1 MPQSGD
7 LRLPLTP
14 AQSGIWFAQRIDSAN
29 TVYNIA
35 EYLDIQGPVDPDRF
49 ETALRR
55 VVDETDALRVRFVED
70 GEIPGQ
76 WIRPTVGF
84 PFPVL
89 DMSGETDP
97 VAGARAWMD
106 DDRARPVDL
115 FGDRL
120 FAFALFKVAADRW
133 LWYFRVHHIVLDG
146 AGVAM
151 FVPRVA
157 EVYSALT
164 ADEPVP
170 ASPFASL
177 RSLVDADRSYVD
189 SADHAEDRAF
199 WTEHLAGAQPPVSL
213 SGGSQHLPREVIRR
227 SEELGAD
234 GIEALHGLAREAGT
248 GWPTVV
254 VAALALYVGR
264 LTGSDEVVIGLP
276 VAARRGKGLR
286 NVPGSV
292 SNLVPLRLGVRPD
305 ARVSDLLA
313 AVSAEM
319 RGAVRHQRYRHEDI
333 RRDLRLGPD
342 QHLIG
347 PHVNLVLFDYELAF
361 AGHAA
366 TVRNLPGGP
375 ITDLAIV
382 VDTRST
388 DGGLRFDFDANSAL
402 YDEESLAA
410 HQRRFLGLLS
420 ALCAADPSTPVGRLD
435 TATADE
441 RARALVRPAPV
452 DVPAEAPVAATLP
465 ELFERVA
472 AEHPERTAVTANGTG
487 HSYRE
492 INARAN
498 QLARVL
504 IARGAGPERFVA
516 LALPRS
522 VETVVALLATL
533 KAGAAYLPLDPAYP
547 AERIAYMLA
556 DAAPDL
562 VLTDTAHARL
572 LPDTENVT
580 LLTLD
585 DTRTVAELAG
595 QPTDDIT
602 DAERAAPLGP
612 RHPAYMIYTSGSTG
626 RPKGVV
632 VPHRNVLRLFTATRQ
647 WFHFGPEDVWTLF
660 HSYAF
665 DFSVWEIWGP
675 LLHGGRLVVVPHEV
689 SRSPEEF
696 LRLLAEERVTVLN
709 QTPSAFYQLMQA
721 DEEHPGLGGGPAL
734 RCVVFGGEALD
745 LWRLERWYARHPED
759 APVLVNM
766 YGITETTVHVSHVA
780 LDRRTVGAS
789 RGSVI
794 GSPIPDLG
802 IRLLDGALR
811 PVPPG
816 VAGELY
822 VSGDG
827 LARGYHGRAELTSH
841 RFVADPFGPPGTRMY
856 RTGDIAR
863 WNTAG
868 ELEFVGRADQQVKIR
883 GFRIELGEV
892 EAAVESA
899 AEVARA
905 AVIVRED
912 QPGDMGVPPAGGWGR
927 LVAYVTP
934 AGDRGNLDLGALR
947 EAMHAAL
954 PEHMVPSAFVVLPR
968 LPITANGKL
977 DHKALPEPEFV
988 AGSAGRAPHTPAEE
1002 VLCGLFAEVLGVP
1015 GVTVDDNFFDVGGHS
1030 LLATRLVSRIRSV
1043 FGVELQIRT
1052 LFEAPTVA
1060 ALAERV
1066 TCGDNA
1072 RSGVSAGPRPAE
1084 IPLSYAQ
1091 NRLWFLDRLEG
1102 PHSAYNIPLV
1112 LRLSGPLDKD
1122 ALRAAFGDMLARHE
1136 SLRTVFP
1143 DVKGVPSQVVL
1154 DPEAAAIELP
1164 TSAISAEEL
1173 PSALAACAAGAFHLA
1188 AELPLHVDL
1197 FSLGEEEHVLSVVVH
1212 HIAADGWSLGV
1223 LVRDLCTA
1231 YAARL
1236 RGGRPDW
1243 RPLPVQYADYTL
1255 WQRDVLGD
1263 DRDPYSTMA
1272 RQLAFWRSELA
1283 DLPSEIALPADRPR
1297 PAEADYR
1304 SDVVELRLPA
1314 DLHRGLAD
1322 LARRT
1327 GTTLFMTLQAGLASL
1342 LSVLGA
1348 GSDVVLGSPIAGRTD
1363 DALDDLIGF
1372 FVNTL
1377 VLRTDLSG
1385 DPTFRELLGRVRESD
1400 LASYAHQDVPFER
1413 LVEVLNPE
1421 RSLSRHP
1428 LCQVLFSLQKKLD
1441 TTVDFPGLRAVAEP
1455 GARTRAK
1462 FDLSFEFS
1470 ECADDTGAPGGVDAV
1485 VEFRTD
1491 LFDRSGVEVLGDRLV
1506 RLLRAVVAEPDVPV
1520 RAVDVLS
1527 MPERRRL
1534 LHEWNDTG
1542 CEVPTGSTLVD
1553 LLERAAAEHPDAVA
1567 VCDGPRS
1574 LTYRALHESANRWA
1588 RELIARG
1595 AGPERVVALG
1605 MPRSAELIVALLAVL
1620 KSGAAY
1626 LPVDPGYPV
1635 ERVALLLSDADP
1647 ALLMSTAGVL
1657 AGWPQE
1663 VLGQV
1668 PTLALDDPATVESA
1682 AARSRTNPV
1691 DEDRPAPLRPENA
1704 AYVIYTSGS
1713 TGTPKGVVVEHR
1725 NAVNLAIWAAR
1736 EIGAKALSRT
1746 LASTSL
1752 NFDVSVFEIF
1762 GPLTVGGRIDVV
1774 RDLLALAEREDGWS
1788 GSMISAVPSAL
1799 AQLIGQDDVSASAG
1813 LVVLAGEA
1821 LTGRAM
1827 ADIRTAMPGARIAN
1841 IYGPTEATVYATA
1854 WYSDG
1859 GPAEP
1864 LIGRPV
1870 SNTQVY
1876 VLDSSLRPVPA
1887 GVAGELYL
1895 AGAGLAR
1902 GYLDRPA
1909 LTAQRFVASPFGA
1922 PGSRLYRTGDV
1933 VRWTADGQ
1941 LAYLGRSDEQ
1951 VKVRGFRIET
1961 GEIESVI
1968 AEDPAVA
1975 QVVVIAQEDQH
1986 HHKQLVAYVVPAAG
2000 READIPRL
2008 RELVADTLP
2017 GYMVPAA
2024 FVTLRRLPLN
2034 PNGKLNR
2041 GALPAPQFAGD
2052 REGRGP
2058 RTPQEQV
2065 LCGLFA
2071 EILELSSVGI
2081 DDSFFDL
2088 GGHSLIA
2095 NRLVIRIQAV
2105 LGVDLAVRDL
2115 FEAPTVARLAELVA
2129 RAGRARP
2136 RVAPMERPAELPV
2149 SFTQQRLWFLNRLE
2163 GPSPTYNLG
2172 VSLRFTGQ
2180 IDRDALQEALH
2191 DVLVRHESL
2200 RTVFQDHDGVPV
2212 QRIVAPD
2219 RARLHIPVTE
2229 LTEPELDATLTSA
2242 ARRGFDLE
2250 SELPVRAELFVLSP
2264 TEQVFLILV
2273 HHIVADGWSFA
2284 SLVSDFSRAY
2294 TARRSA
2300 HAPEWTPLP
2309 VQYADYA
2316 LWQREVLGDIEDP
2329 DSVLARQI
2337 DHLRSTLAGLPDQ
2350 LDLPSDRPRPAVPS
2364 HGGGFVPI
2372 TVPPEVHARLLEIAR
2387 ASGASLFMLMQA
2399 ALGAL
2404 LHRMGGGTDIPIGT
2418 SVAGRNDESLVD
2430 LIGFFVNTLV
2440 LRNDLSGDPTFRQ
2453 LLGRVREAD
2462 LPAYAHREVPFEL
2475 LVETLKPERSLSRHP
2490 LFQVLLN
2497 FENTPEME
2505 LGFSG
2510 VRTRLHPVNTEVAK
2524 FDLSFSLRDRY
2535 ADDGAPAGVTGLL
2548 NYSSDL
2554 YDRGTAED
2562 ISARLSRLLESVAAD
2577 PAQRI
2582 SELDLLGEA
2591 DRHRILALGV
2601 GEIREE
2607 VPPTFVERFQQQV
2620 AKTPDAVALLCRGE
2634 EVTYR
2639 ELDERANRLAH
2650 HLIARGVGAEDWVA
2664 VALPRTPQ
2672 LVVALVAVLKA
2683 GAAYLPLD
2691 PDYPPERIEYMI
2703 ENASAMLLLTDGTVG
2718 AAVPHFDD
2726 LPRLL
2731 LDDADT
2737 VEALAGRPVTAPTD
2751 AERRYPVHPH
2761 HSAYVIYT
2769 SGSTGRPKGVLTEQ
2783 HCLSDYLRWST
2794 SGYPSA
2800 SGAAVL
2806 HSPISFDLTVTALYT
2821 PLSVGGTVIL
2831 ATLDDGDPRTLA
2843 DLERTP
2849 CTFLK
2854 ATPSHLPLLEALPDA
2869 FSPGRELM
2877 LGGELLLGET
2887 LTEWRSRHPGAH
2899 LYNGYGP
2906 TETTVNCTQ
2915 HVIRA
2920 GEPVGSGPLPI
2931 GRPMPNTWLYVLD
2944 ESLRPV
2950 PMGVAGE
2957 LYVAG
2962 EGIARGYLHRPTLT
2976 AERFAPNPFGP
2987 PGSRMYRTGDIV
2999 KWRPDGE
3006 LYFLRRVDDQVKIRG
3021 FRVEIGEIENAL
3033 LRRTGVAQAAVV
3045 LREDV
3050 PGDQRLVAYLVPDGP
3065 LDRAEV
3071 AREVAGD
3078 LPDYMVP
3085 AAYVVL
3091 DELPLSPNGKVD
3103 RRALPAPDHSTVG
3116 TAAGRA
3122 PRTPQE
3128 ELLCGLFAQILGV
3141 PTVGVDD
3148 NFFDLGGH
3156 SLLATRLVSRVR
3168 SVLGTELPIRALFES
3183 PTVAALAG
3191 SLPGAPQGRKALT
3204 AAPRPALLPLSHG
3217 QRRLWF
3223 LNRLEGHS
3231 ATYNLPIALELD
3243 GPVDVS
3249 ALRSALGD
3257 VVARHESLRTIFP
3270 ERDGTPY
3277 QVVLDPSV
3285 AAPEFTVLDVPPHEL
3300 DGELRRIAGQ
3310 GFDLTVELPL
3320 RAALLR
3326 TGEGESAFVVVM
3338 HHIVVDGWSTGPFGR
3353 DLATAYGA
3361 RCAGTA
3367 PRWTPLPVQ
3376 YPDYMLWQRS
3386 VLGDED
3392 DPDSVAAQQTAYWR
3406 EALAGLPDELS
3417 LPVDRPRP
3425 ATPSYRGDWVTFR
3438 LEPRLHRDLAA
3449 LAHRC
3454 GVSMFM
3460 VLQAGL
3466 SVLLHRL
3473 GAGTDIPLGTP
3484 IAGRTDEALDD
3495 LVGFFVNTLVL
3506 RNDLSGDPGFTE
3518 LLDRVRE
3525 TDLAAY
3531 AHQDVPFER
3540 LVDVLNPERVMAR
3553 HPLFQVM
3560 VSLHNNPEADY
3571 DLPGV
3576 SARRRML
3583 DLNTAKFDLNINL
3596 RELFDEGRTP
3606 AGIEAVAEYSTDLFD
3621 HDTVVGLAERF
3632 THLLER
3638 LCAEPDRPV
3647 GDLDVLTP
3655 VERTRLLDDWNA
3667 TNADFGPHSLVEAI
3681 EAAAAR
3687 TPDRVAVVTAD
3698 GETGYG
3704 ELNARANRLA
3714 RYLAD
3719 RGAGPEVRVA
3729 VSLPRGTDL
3738 VTALLAVLKSGAAY
3752 IPLDPAYPAERVRHI
3767 LTDGSPALVLTT
3779 SGLARELPVPAGA
3792 ETVAVDDPALRAR
3805 IAALPGTD
3813 LPGTAR
3819 GDHPAYVIYTSGSTG
3834 HPKGVVVTRANIAN
3848 FVRDMGERLPV
3859 TDADVLVAVT
3869 TVAFDIAGLE
3879 LYVPL
3884 VAGARLV
3891 LAATEQVRDVDELAK
3906 LITGMGATLV
3916 QATPTLWQALVS
3928 SHPDALAGLRVLV
3941 GGEALPAGLA
3951 ARLRELSAGVR
3962 NLYGPTETTVWS
3974 TTAELDDRPGAPVI
3988 GRPIA
3993 NTRVYVLDARLA
4005 PVPAGVAG
4013 DLYLAGDGVARG
4025 YLDRPGLTGERFVA
4039 DPFGPVGT
4047 RMYRTGDIARWN
4059 TAGELEFVG
4068 RADDQ
4073 VKVRGFRI
4081 EPGEIEAVLA
4091 THPALAQVTV
4101 VAREDGE
4108 GNKRLV
4114 AYPVAAPGRE
4124 VPAAAELREHA
4135 ARVLPD
4141 HMVPAA
4147 FVALD
4152 ALPLTP
4158 NGKVDRKLL
4167 PAPDFAVLVGDE
4179 QPRTPREEVLCEVFA
4194 EVLSLPS
4201 VGVRDSFFDLG
4212 GDSIVSIRL
4221 VGRAR
4226 ARGLRIKPEDVFV
4239 HRTVEGLASVATDVP
4254 DLVVESPD
4262 AGVGGV
4268 PLPPAAHALRERGG
4282 RVGAYHQSLLLDAPA
4297 DLGVGRLRELVAV
4310 LTDRHDALRLLLD
4323 HQENGEDGARWSLQ
4337 VRPTGTV
4344 DTTGWVT
4351 RVEVAGPDAD
4361 DSAAVVSEHTGRA
4374 AEGLDPETG
4383 DIARFVW
4390 FDAGPGRQGRLLVVL
4405 HRLAVDGVSWRILR
4419 TELAAC
4425 WRVLTG
4431 EAEAA
4436 PRPAGTSC
4444 RRWAQQLVAAAQDP
4458 ERERE
4463 LDGWKAALTAA
4474 EPRLT
4479 ERPSRPGPDAPD
4491 VTGTLH
4497 RTLPAHR
4504 TGPLLD
4510 RVPAAFHCEVED
4522 VLLTALALAVPHWR
4536 RRQLRD
4542 HLGGTSVLVDLE
4554 HDGREAFAE
4563 GQDLSRTLGRFAS
4576 AHPVRLDAGAV
4587 DRSELTA
4594 GGTAVGNAVKAVKE
4608 QLRAVPDGGVGYGM
4622 LRYLNPR
4629 TAPVLA
4635 ELPPPDIGFTH
4646 LGRFDGAAPGEWP
4659 VSAGPT
4665 ERAPGAG
4672 HALELTTSVVD
4683 GPEGPCLTVAC
4694 AWPGELFGEA
4704 AVRELVD
4711 DWFRALDAITTRS
4724 RAADAGGHTP
4734 SDLSLTGLDQG
4745 DIDVLEADGRYFSS

>member
-1 MPQSGD
+1 MPQSGEI
-7 LRLPLTP
+7 RLPLTP
-14 AQSGIWFAQRIDSAN
+14 AQSGIWLAQRIDSGN

-35 EYLDIQGPVDPDRF
+35 EYLDIHGPVDPGCF

-55 VVDETDALRVRFVED
+55 VVGETDALRVRFAEHGD
-70 GEIPGQ
+70 IPEQ
-76 WIRPTVGF
+76 LILPAVDF

-89 DMSGETDP
+89 DLSAEADP
-97 VAGARAWMD
+97 EAAARTWMD
-106 DDRARPVDL
+106 EDRARPIDL
-115 FGDRL
+115 FGDSL
-120 FAFALFKVAADRW
+120 FTFALFRIAADRW
-133 LWYFRVHHIVLDG
+133 WWYHRVHHIVLDG

-151 FVPRVA
+151 FAPRVA
-157 EVYSALT
+157 EVYSALM
-164 ADEPVP
+164 AGAPVP
-170 ASPFASL
+170 ASPFPPL
-177 RSLVDADRSYVD
+177 RDLVDAALAYTD
-189 SADHAEDRAF
+189 SADHARDAAH
-199 WTEHLAGAQPPVSL
+199 WTGRLTGAQPPVSL
-213 SGGSQHLPREVIRR
+213 SGGRQHLPSGVIRR
-227 SEELGAD
+227 SETLGAART
-234 GIEALHGLAREAGT
+234 EAIRGLAREAGT

-254 VAALALYVGR
+254 VAALALYVQR
-264 LTGSDEVVIGLP
+264 LTGTDEVVVGLP
-276 VAARRGKGLR
+276 VAARQGPGLR
-286 NVPGSV
+286 GVPGSV
-292 SNLVPLRLGVRPD
+292 SNLVPLRLRAAPD
-305 ARVSDLLA
+305 TSVGDLLT

-319 RGAVRHQRYRHEDI
+319 RQAVRHQRYRHEDM
-333 RRDLRLGPD
+333 RRDLRLGPE

-347 PHVNLVLFDYELAF
+347 PHVNLVLFDYDLDF
-361 AGHAA
+361 AGHGAS
-366 TVRNLPGGP
+366 VHNLPGGP

-382 VDTRST
+382 LDTRST
-388 DGGLRFDFDANSAL
+388 DGALRFDFDANSAL

-410 HQRRFLGLLS
+410 HQRRFLDLLS
-420 ALCAADPSTPVGRLD
+420 RLCACDPETPVGRLD
-435 TATADE
+435 SATAEE
-441 RARALVRPAPV
+441 RARVLTRPAPV
-452 DVPAEAPVAATLP
+452 ASPAAATLP

-472 AEHPERTAVTANGTG
+472 AEHPERTAVVSDGVG

-498 QLARVL
+498 QLARTL
-504 IARGAGPERFVA
+504 IDRGAGPERFVA

-522 VETVVALLATL
+522 VEMVVALLAVL

-547 AERIAYMLA
+547 AERIAFMLA

-562 VLTDTAHARL
+562 VLTDSAHARR
-572 LPDTENVT
+572 LPDTEGVA

-585 DTRTVAELAG
+585 DARAGAEPAARAA
-595 QPTDDIT
+595 DDVT
-602 DAERAAPLGP
+602 DAERSAPLDP
-612 RHPAYMIYTSGSTG
+612 LHPAYMIYTSGSTG

-632 VPHRNVLRLFTATRQ
+632 VPHHNVLRLFTATEQ
-647 WFHFGPEDVWTLF
+647 WFGFGPEDAWTLF

-689 SRSPEEF
+689 SRSPVEF
-696 LRLLAEERVTVLN
+696 LRLLADERVTVLN

-721 DEEHPGLGGGPAL
+721 DQEDPGAGGGPAL
-734 RCVVFGGEALD
+734 RFVIFGGEALD
-745 LWRLERWYARHPED
+745 LRRLERWYARHPDD

-766 YGITETTVHVSHVA
+766 YGITETTVHVSHAA
-780 LDRRTVGAS
+780 LDRRTVGAR

-802 IRLLDGALR
+802 IHLLDDALR

-816 VAGELY
+816 VAAQMY

-827 LARGYHGRAELTSH
+827 LARGYHGRPGLTSH

-856 RTGDIAR
+856 RTGDVAR
-863 WNTAG
+863 WTADG

-883 GFRIELGEV
+883 GFRIEPGEI
-892 EAAVESA
+892 EAVVESA
-899 AEVARA
+899 AGVARA

-912 QPGDMGVPPAGGWGR
+912 QPGDRR

-934 AGDRGNLDLGALR
+934 AGERGGLDPGVLR
-947 EAMHAAL
+947 ETVVAAL
-954 PEHMVPSAFVVLPR
+954 PDHMVPSAFVVLPR

-977 DHKALPEPEFV
+977 DREALPEPESV
-988 AGSAGRAPHTPAEE
+988 AGSAGRAPRTPVEE

-1015 GVTVDDNFFDVGGHS
+1015 GVTIDDNFFDVGGHS

-1060 ALAERV
+1060 AVADRV
-1066 TCGDNA
+1066 TCADNA
-1072 RSGVSAGPRPAE
+1072 RSGISPMPRPAQ

-1091 NRLWFLDRLEG
+1091 NRLWFVDRLEG
-1102 PHSAYNIPLV
+1102 PNSAYNIPLV
-1112 LRLSGPLDKD
+1112 LRLSGPLERG
-1122 ALRAAFGDMLARHE
+1122 ALLAAFGDLLARHE

-1154 DPEAAAIELP
+1154 DPETAVIELP
-1164 TSAISAEEL
+1164 VSAISAEDL
-1173 PSALAACAAGAFHLA
+1173 PAALASCAAGAFDLA
-1188 AELPLHVDL
+1188 TELPLHVDL

-1223 LVRDLCTA
+1223 LARDLSTA

-1236 RGGRPDW
+1236 GGARPDW

-1255 WQRDVLGD
+1255 WQRDALGD

-1272 RQLAFWRSELA
+1272 RQIAFWRSELA
-1283 DLPSEIALPADRPR
+1283 GLPDEITLPADRLR

-1304 SDVVELRLPA
+1304 SDVVELCLPA
-1314 DLHRGLAD
+1314 ELHRGLAD
-1322 LARRT
+1322 LARQT
-1327 GTTLFMTLQAGLASL
+1327 GSTLFMTLQAGLASL

-1348 GSDVVLGSPIAGRTD
+1348 GPDVVLGSPVAGRTD
-1363 DALDDLIGF
+1363 DALDDLVGF

-1377 VLRTDLSG
+1377 VLRTDVSG

-1400 LASYAHQDVPFER
+1400 LAAYAHQDVPFER

-1428 LCQVLFSLQKKLD
+1428 LCQVLFSLQKKLG
-1441 TTVDFPGLRAVAEP
+1441 TALEFPGLTAVAEP
-1455 GARTRAK
+1455 GARTMAK
-1462 FDLSFEFS
+1462 FDLSFEFG
-1470 ECADDTGAPGGVDAV
+1470 ERLGETGTPDGIDGV

-1491 LFDRSGVEVLGDRLV
+1491 LFDRSSVEMLCDRLA
-1506 RLLRAVVAEPDVPV
+1506 RFLGALVAEPDAPV
-1520 RAVDVLS
+1520 RALDMLS
-1527 MPERRRL
+1527 LPERRRL
-1534 LHEWNDTG
+1534 LHEWNDTA
-1542 CEVPTGSTLVD
+1542 CDVPAGTLVD
-1553 LLERAAAEHPDAVA
+1553 LLERTAAEHPDALA
-1567 VCDGPRS
+1567 VCDGTRS
-1574 LTYRALHESANRWA
+1574 MTYRALHEAANRLA

-1605 MPRSAELIVALLAVL
+1605 LPRSAELIVALLAVL

-1626 LPVDPGYPV
+1626 LPVDPGHPV
-1635 ERVALLLSDADP
+1635 ERVALLLSDAAP
-1647 ALLMSTAGVL
+1647 ALLLTTEGVL
-1657 AGWPQE
+1657 AGWPQKALAE
-1663 VLGQV
+1663 V
-1668 PTLALDDPATVESA
+1668 PTLALDAPGTVEA
-1682 AARSRTNPV
+1682 VAARPGTNPV
-1691 DEDRPAPLRPENA
+1691 DEDRGAPLRADNA
-1704 AYVIYTSGS
+1704 AYVIHTSGS

-1725 NAVNLAIWAAR
+1725 NVVNLVAWAAR
-1736 EIGAKALSRT
+1736 EIGAAALSRP

-1752 NFDVSVFEIF
+1752 SFDVSVFEIF
-1762 GPLTVGGRIDVV
+1762 GPLTAGGRIDVV

-1799 AQLIGQDDVSASAG
+1799 AELIGQDNVSASAG

-1821 LTGRAM
+1821 LTGRAV
-1827 ADIRTAMPGARIAN
+1827 ADIRAVMPQARIAN

-1859 GPAEP
+1859 GPGEP

-1870 SNTQVY
+1870 ANTRVY
-1876 VLDSSLRPVPA
+1876 VLDPWLRPVPA

-1909 LTAQRFVASPFGA
+1909 LTAQRFVASPFGP
-1922 PGSRLYRTGDV
+1922 PGARLYRTGDV
-1933 VRWTADGQ
+1933 VRWTADGE

-1968 AEDPAVA
+1968 ASDPAVA
-1975 QVVVIAQEDQH
+1975 QVVVVAQEDQH
-1986 HHKQLVAYVVPAAG
+1986 RHKQLVAYVVPASG
-2000 READIPRL
+2000 SEADTARL
-2008 RELVADTLP
+2008 RELVGTTLP

-2034 PNGKLNR
+2034 ANGKLDR
-2041 GALPAPQFAGD
+2041 GALPAPRFAG
-2052 REGRGP
+2052 GRGGRQP
-2058 RTPQEQV
+2058 RTPREQV

-2071 EILELSSVGI
+2071 EILELSSVGV

-2095 NRLVIRIQAV
+2095 NRLIIRIQSV

-2115 FEAPTVARLAELVA
+2115 FEAPTVAQLAELVE
-2129 RAGRARP
+2129 RAGAARP
-2136 RVAPMERPAELPV
+2136 RAVPMPRPDRLPV

-2172 VSLRFTGQ
+2172 VSLRFTGR
-2180 IDRDALQEALH
+2180 IDRDALHEALH
-2191 DVLVRHESL
+2191 DVMVRHESL
-2200 RTVFQDHDGVPV
+2200 RTVFRDHDGVPV
-2212 QRIVAPD
+2212 QCVVPERE
-2219 RARLHIPVTE
+2219 ARLRIPVTE
-2229 LTEPELDATLTSA
+2229 LTEPELDAALTAA

-2250 SELPVRAELFVLSP
+2250 NELPVRAELFVLSP
-2264 TEQVFLILV
+2264 TEQVFLVLV

-2284 SLVSDFSRAY
+2284 SLVSDLSTAY
-2294 TARRSA
+2294 AERRSA
-2300 HAPEWTPLP
+2300 HAPQWAPLP
-2309 VQYADYA
+2309 VQYADYT
-2316 LWQREVLGDIEDP
+2316 LWQRDVLGDLADP
-2329 DSVLARQI
+2329 NSVLARQI
-2337 DHLRSTLAGLPDQ
+2337 GYWKDTLAGLPDQ
-2350 LDLPSDRPRPAVPS
+2350 LDLPADRPRPAVPS
-2364 HGGGFVPI
+2364 HDGGFVPI
-2372 TVPPEVHARLLEIAR
+2372 SVGPEVHARLLEIAR
-2387 ASGASLFMLMQA
+2387 GSGASLFMVMQA
-2399 ALGAL
+2399 ALAAL
-2404 LHRMGGGTDIPIGT
+2404 LNRLGGGVDIPIGT

-2440 LRNDLSGDPTFRQ
+2440 LRNDVSGDPTFRQ

-2462 LPAYAHREVPFEL
+2462 LSAYAHQEVPFEL

-2505 LGFSG
+2505 LGFPG

-2524 FDLSFSLRDRY
+2524 FDLSFSVRDRY
-2535 ADDGAPAGVTGLL
+2535 ADDGTPAGITGLL

-2577 PAQRI
+2577 PAHRV

-2607 VPPTFVERFQQQV
+2607 VPPTFVERFQRQV
-2620 AKTPDAVALLCRGE
+2620 AATPDAVALVCRDE
-2634 EVTYR
+2634 QVTYR
-2639 ELDERANRLAH
+2639 ELNERANRLAH

-2664 VALPRTPQ
+2664 VALPRAPQ

-2691 PDYPPERIEYMI
+2691 PDYPPERVEFMI
-2703 ENASAMLLLTDGTVG
+2703 EDASAMLLLTDGAIG
-2718 AAVPHFDD
+2718 AGLPHSDD

-2731 LDDADT
+2731 LDEPET
-2737 VEALAGRPVTAPTD
+2737 VEAVAGRPVTDPGD
-2751 AERRYPVHPH
+2751 ADRLYPVHPH

-2794 SGYPSA
+2794 SGYPSTT
-2800 SGAAVL
+2800 GAAVL

-2821 PLSVGGTVIL
+2821 TLSVGGTVLL
-2831 ATLDDGDPRTLA
+2831 ATLDDGEPWTLA
-2843 DLERTP
+2843 ALERTP

-2854 ATPSHLPLLEALPDA
+2854 ATPSHLPLLEALPEA
-2869 FSPGRELM
+2869 FSPSRELM

-2887 LTEWRSRHPGAH
+2887 LTEWRSRHPEAH
-2899 LYNGYGP
+2899 IYNGYGP

-2915 HVIRA
+2915 HVIKA

-2944 ESLRPV
+2944 ASLRPV

-2987 PGSRMYRTGDIV
+2987 PGSRMYRTGDVV
-2999 KWRPDGE
+2999 KWTPDGE

-3033 LRRTGVAQAAVV
+3033 LRRAGVAQAAVV
-3045 LREDV
+3045 LREDL

-3065 LDRAEV
+3065 LDQAEV
-3071 AREVAGD
+3071 AREVAAD

-3085 AAYVVL
+3085 AAFVVM

-3103 RRALPAPDHSTVG
+3103 RRALPAPDHSPA
-3116 TAAGRA
+3116 TATGRA

-3128 ELLCGLFAQILGV
+3128 ELLCVLFAQILNV
-3141 PTVGVDD
+3141 PAVGVDD

-3156 SLLATRLVSRVR
+3156 SLLATRLVSRIR
-3168 SVLGTELPIRALFES
+3168 SAFGTELPIRALFES

-3191 SLPGAPQGRKALT
+3191 SLRGAPQGRRALR
-3204 AAPRPALLPLSHG
+3204 AAPRPAHLPLSHG

-3231 ATYNLPIALELD
+3231 ATYNLPIALDLD

-3249 ALRSALGD
+3249 ALRSALTD
-3257 VVARHESLRTIFP
+3257 VIARHESLRTIFP
-3270 ERDGTPY
+3270 ERDGSPY

-3285 AAPEFTVLDVPPHEL
+3285 AAPEFTVLDVSAHEL

-3310 GFDLTVELPL
+3310 GFDLSVELPL

-3326 TGEGESAFVVVM
+3326 VGERESVFVVVM

-3361 RCAGTA
+3361 RCAGAA

-3376 YPDYMLWQRS
+3376 YPDYMLWQHS

-3392 DPDSVAAQQTAYWR
+3392 DPDSVAARQSAYWH
-3406 EALAGLPDELS
+3406 EALAGLPDELT

-3425 ATPSYRGDWVTFR
+3425 ATPSYRGGWVTFR

-3449 LAHRC
+3449 LARRR

-3460 VLQAGL
+3460 VVQAGL

-3506 RNDLSGDPGFTE
+3506 RTDLSGEPTFTE

-3583 DLNTAKFDLNINL
+3583 DLNTAKFDLNVNL
-3596 RELFDEGRTP
+3596 RELFDDGRTP

-3632 THLLER
+3632 THLMER

-3647 GDLDVLTP
+3647 GDVEVLTP
-3655 VERTRLLDDWNA
+3655 AERTRLLRDWNA
-3667 TNADFGPHSLVEAI
+3667 TSADSGPHSLVEAI

-3687 TPDRVAVVTAD
+3687 TPDRVAVVAAAD
-3698 GETGYG
+3698 GGSTCAEITYAG
-3704 ELNARANRLA
+3704 LNARANRLA
-3714 RYLAD
+3714 RFLAG

-3729 VSLPRGTDL
+3729 VSLPRGLDL
-3738 VTALLAVLKSGAAY
+3738 VVALLAVLKSGAAY

-3779 SGLARELPVPAGA
+3779 SELARELPVPAGA
-3792 ETVAVDDPALRAR
+3792 ETVAVDDPALGAR
-3805 IAALPGTD
+3805 IAVLPDTD
-3813 LPGTAR
+3813 LPGTAH

-3834 HPKGVVVTRANIAN
+3834 RPKGVVVTRANIAN
-3848 FVRDMGERLPV
+3848 FVRDMRERLPV
-3859 TDADVLVAVT
+3859 TEADVLVAVT

-3906 LITGMGATLV
+3906 LITGMGATVV

-3928 SHPDALAGLRVLV
+3928 GHPDALTGLRVLV
-3941 GGEALPAGLA
+3941 GGEALPTGLA

-3962 NLYGPTETTVWS
+3962 NMYGPTETTVWS
-3974 TTAELDDRPGAPVI
+3974 TTAALDDRPGAPVI

-4025 YLDRPGLTGERFVA
+4025 YLGRPGLTGERFVA
-4039 DPFGPVGT
+4039 DPFGPAGT

-4091 THPALAQVTV
+4091 AHPALAHATV

-4108 GNKRLV
+4108 GDKRLV
-4114 AYPVAAPGRE
+4114 AYLVAAAGRE
-4124 VPAAAELREHA
+4124 VPAAAELREQA

-4141 HMVPAA
+4141 HMIPAA

-4179 QPRTPREEVLCEVFA
+4179 QPRTPREEALCEVFA
-4194 EVLSLPS
+4194 EVLGLPS
-4201 VGVRDSFFDLG
+4201 VGIRDSFFDLG

-4239 HRTVEGLASVATDVP
+4239 HRTVEGLASVAADVP
-4254 DLVVESPD
+4254 DLVVESPG
-4262 AGVGGV
+4262 AGTGGV
-4268 PLPPAAHALRERGG
+4268 PLPPAVHALRERGG
-4282 RVGAYHQSLLLDAPA
+4282 PVQAYHQSLLLDAPA
-4297 DLGVGRLRELVAV
+4297 DLDFDQLRELVGM
-4310 LTDRHDALRLLLD
+4310 LTDRHDALRLLLGR
-4323 HQENGEDGARWSLQ
+4323 HEGGEDGARWSLQ
-4337 VRPTGTV
+4337 VRPPGTV
-4344 DTTGWVT
+4344 DAAGRVT
-4351 RVEVAGPDAD
+4351 RVAVAGLDAD
-4361 DSAAVVSEHTGRA
+4361 GLAAVVRDHTGPA
-4374 AEGLDPETG
+4374 AGRLDPETG
-4383 DIARFVW
+4383 DVARFVW

-4405 HRLAVDGVSWRILR
+4405 HRLVVDAVSWRVLR
-4419 TELAAC
+4419 TDLTAC
-4425 WRVLTG
+4425 RRVLTG
-4431 EAEAA
+4431 EGQDA
-4436 PRPAGTSC
+4436 PRPAGTSY
-4444 RRWAQQLVAAAQDP
+4444 RRWAQQLVATAQDP

-4463 LDGWKAALTAA
+4463 LDWWRTTLGTA

-4479 ERPSRPGPDAPD
+4479 DRPSAPGPDEPGA
-4491 VTGTLH
+4491 TGTLH
-4497 RTLPAHR
+4497 RTLPARR

-4510 RVPAAFHCEVED
+4510 RVPAAFHCDVDD
-4522 VLLTALALAVPHWR
+4522 VLLTALALTVPQWR
-4536 RRQLRD
+4536 RRHLRD

-4554 HDGREAFAE
+4554 RDGREPFAE
-4563 GQDLSRTLGRFAS
+4563 GQDLSRTLGRFTT

-4594 GGTAVGNAVKAVKE
+4594 GGAAVGNAVKAVKE

-4629 TAPVLA
+4629 TAPVLTG
-4635 ELPPPDIGFTH
+4635 LPRPGIRFTH
-4646 LGRFDGAAPGEWP
+4646 LGRLDDGAPSEWP

-4665 ERAPGAG
+4665 EQPPTPEAG
-4672 HALELTTSVVD
+4672 HALELTTSVLD
-4683 GPEGPCLTVAC
+4683 GPEGPCLTVTC
-4694 AWPGELFGEA
+4694 SWPGELFGEA

-4711 DWFRALDAITTRS
+4711 DWFRALEAIATRS
-4724 RAADAGGHTP
+4724 EASGAGGHTP

>member
-1 MPQSGD
+1 MPQSGEI
-7 LRLPLTP
+7 RLPLTP
-14 AQSGIWFAQRIDSAN
+14 AQSGIWFAQRIDSGN

-35 EYLDIQGPVDPDRF
+35 EYLDIHGPVDPDRF
-49 ETALRR
+49 ESALRR
-55 VVDETDALRVRFVED
+55 VVGETDALRVRFAEN
-70 GEIPGQ
+70 GEVPEQRILPA
-76 WIRPTVGF
+76 VDF
-84 PFPVL
+84 PFHVL
-89 DMSGETDP
+89 DLSGESDP
-97 VAGARAWMD
+97 EAGAHTWMD
-106 DDRARPVDL
+106 EDRTRPIDL
-115 FGDRL
+115 FGDSL
-120 FAFALFKVAADRW
+120 FTFALFKLAEDRW
-133 LWYFRVHHIVLDG
+133 WWYLRVHHIVLDG
-146 AGVAM
+146 AGVAL
-151 FVPRVA
+151 FAPRVA

-164 ADEPVP
+164 AHTAVP
-170 ASPFASL
+170 ANPFPPL
-177 RSLVDADRSYVD
+177 RGLVDAARAYAD
-189 SADHAEDRAF
+189 SPDHADDAAF
-199 WTEHLAGAQPPVSL
+199 WTERLAGAQPPVSL
-213 SGGSQHLPREVIRR
+213 SGGQQHLPSRVIRR
-227 SEELGAD
+227 SETLGAAQT
-234 GIEALHGLAREAGT
+234 EAIRGLAREAGIA
-248 GWPTVV
+248 WPAVV
-254 VAALALYVGR
+254 VAALALYVRR
-264 LTGSDEVVIGLP
+264 LTGTDEVVVGLP
-276 VAARRGKGLR
+276 VAARQGRGLR
-286 NVPGSV
+286 GVPGSV
-292 SNLVPLRLGVRPD
+292 SNLVPLRLGAAPD
-305 ARVSDLLA
+305 TSVGELLTA
-313 AVSAEM
+313 ASAEM
-319 RGAVRHQRYRHEDI
+319 RQAVRHQRYRHEDI
-333 RRDLRLGPD
+333 RRDLGLGPE

-347 PHVNLVLFDYELAF
+347 PHVNLVLFDYAPDF
-361 AGHAA
+361 AGHGA
-366 TVRNLPGGP
+366 TVHNLPGGP

-382 VDTRST
+382 LDTRST
-388 DGGLRFDFDANSAL
+388 DGALRFDFDANSAL
-402 YDEESLAA
+402 YDQESLAT
-410 HQRRFLGLLS
+410 HQSRFLDLLS
-420 ALCAADPSTPVGRLD
+420 RLCACDPATPVGRLD
-435 TATADE
+435 TATDEE
-441 RARALVRPAPV
+441 RARVLTPPVPVKAP
-452 DVPAEAPVAATLP
+452 AATVP

-472 AEHPERTAVTANGTG
+472 AEHPGRTAVVSDGVG

-498 QLARVL
+498 QLARTL
-504 IARGAGPERFVA
+504 IERGAGPERFVA

-522 VETVVALLATL
+522 AEMVVALLAVL

-547 AERIAYMLA
+547 AERIAFMLA

-562 VLTDTAHARL
+562 VLTDSAHAGG
-572 LPDTENVT
+572 LPDTEGVT
-580 LLTLD
+580 RLVLD
-585 DTRTVAELAG
+585 DTHVAAESAARATG
-595 QPTDDIT
+595 DVT
-602 DAERAAPLGP
+602 DAERAAPLDP

-626 RPKGVV
+626 RPKGVL
-632 VPHRNVLRLFTATRQ
+632 VPHHNVLRLFTATEQ
-647 WFHFGPEDVWTLF
+647 WFAFGPDDVWTLF

-689 SRSPEEF
+689 SRSPKEF
-696 LRLLAEERVTVLN
+696 LRLLADERVTVLN

-721 DEEHPGLGGGPAL
+721 DQEDPEAGGGPAL

-745 LWRLERWYARHPED
+745 LRRLQRWYDRHPDD
-759 APVLVNM
+759 APALVNM
-766 YGITETTVHVSHVA
+766 YGITETTVHVTHRA
-780 LDRRTVGAS
+780 LDRGTVAGR

-794 GSPIPDLG
+794 GSPIPDLA
-802 IRLLDGALR
+802 IRLLDDALR

-816 VAGELY
+816 VAAEMY
-822 VSGDG
+822 VCGDG
-827 LARGYHGRAELTSH
+827 LARGYHGRPDLTSH
-841 RFVADPFGPPGTRMY
+841 RFVADPFGLPGTRMY
-856 RTGDIAR
+856 RTGDVAR
-863 WNTAG
+863 WTADG

-883 GFRIELGEV
+883 GFRIEPGEIEAV
-892 EAAVESA
+892 LENAAQVAHAAV
-899 AEVARA
+899 V
-905 AVIVRED
+905 VRED
-912 QPGDMGVPPAGGWGR
+912 QPGDRR

-934 AGDRGNLDLGALR
+934 AGERGALDPGVLR
-947 EAMHAAL
+947 ETVAAAL
-954 PEHMVPSAFVVLPR
+954 PDHMVPSAFVVLPR

-977 DHKALPEPEFV
+977 DRAALPEPESV
-988 AGSAGRAPHTPAEE
+988 AGSAGRAPRTPVEE

-1043 FGVELQIRT
+1043 FGVEVQIRT

-1060 ALAERV
+1060 AVADRV
-1066 TCGDNA
+1066 TCADNA
-1072 RSGVSAGPRPAE
+1072 RSGISPLPRPAGV
-1084 IPLSYAQ
+1084 PLSYAQ
-1091 NRLWFLDRLEG
+1091 NRLWFVDRLEG
-1102 PHSAYNIPLV
+1102 PNSAYNIPLV
-1112 LRLSGPLDKD
+1112 LRLSGPLDRG
-1122 ALRAAFGDMLARHE
+1122 ALLGAFGDLLARHE

-1154 DPEAAAIELP
+1154 DPGTAVIELP
-1164 TSAISAEEL
+1164 VSAISAEEL
-1173 PSALAACAAGAFHLA
+1173 PVALASCAAGAFDLA
-1188 AELPLHVDL
+1188 TELPLHVDL
-1197 FSLGEEEHVLSVVVH
+1197 FSLGEQEHVLSVVVH

-1223 LVRDLCTA
+1223 LARDLSTA
-1231 YAARL
+1231 YAARM
-1236 RGGRPDW
+1236 RGARPAW

-1263 DRDPYSTMA
+1263 DRDPYSAMA
-1272 RQLAFWRSELA
+1272 RQIAFWRSELA
-1283 DLPSEIALPADRPR
+1283 GLPDEITLPADRPR

-1314 DLHRGLAD
+1314 ELHRALAD
-1322 LARRT
+1322 LARQT

-1348 GSDVVLGSPIAGRTD
+1348 GPDVVLGSPVAGRTD
-1363 DALDDLIGF
+1363 DALDDLVGF

-1377 VLRTDLSG
+1377 VLRTDVSG

-1400 LASYAHQDVPFER
+1400 LAAYAHQDVPFER

-1428 LCQVLFSLQKKLD
+1428 LCQVLFSLQRKLD
-1441 TTVDFPGLRAVAEP
+1441 TTVEFPGLTAVAEP
-1455 GARTRAK
+1455 GVRTMAK
-1462 FDLSFEFS
+1462 FDLSFEFG
-1470 ECADDTGAPGGVDAV
+1470 ERVDGTGTPGGIDAV

-1491 LFDRSGVEVLGDRLV
+1491 LFDRSTVEMLGDRLV
-1506 RLLRAVVAEPDVPV
+1506 RFLQALVAEPDSPV
-1520 RAVDVLS
+1520 RAFDMLS
-1527 MPERRRL
+1527 LPERRRL
-1534 LHEWNDTG
+1534 LHEWNDTE
-1542 CEVPTGSTLVD
+1542 CDVPAGTLVD
-1553 LLERAAAEHPDAVA
+1553 LLERTAAEHPDAVA
-1567 VCDGPRS
+1567 VCDGARS
-1574 LTYRALHESANRWA
+1574 MTYRALHEAANRLA
-1588 RELIARG
+1588 RELIAGG

-1605 MPRSAELIVALLAVL
+1605 MPRSAELVVALLAVL

-1626 LPVDPGYPV
+1626 LPVDPGHPV
-1635 ERVALLLSDADP
+1635 ERVALLLSDAAP
-1647 ALLMSTAGVL
+1647 ALLLSTEGVL
-1657 AGWPQE
+1657 SGWPREAFAE
-1663 VLGQV
+1663 V
-1668 PTLALDDPATVESA
+1668 PALALDAPGTMEAV
-1682 AARSRTNPV
+1682 AARPGTNPV
-1691 DEDRPAPLRPENA
+1691 DEDRGAPLRADNA
-1704 AYVIYTSGS
+1704 AYVIHTSGS

-1725 NAVNLAIWAAR
+1725 NVVNLVTWAAR
-1736 EIGAKALSRT
+1736 EIGAAALSRP

-1752 NFDVSVFEIF
+1752 SFDVSVFEIF
-1762 GPLTVGGRIDVV
+1762 APLTAGGRIDVV
-1774 RDLLALAEREDGWS
+1774 RDLLALAERADGWS

-1799 AQLIGQDDVSASAG
+1799 AELIGQDNVSASAD

-1821 LTGRAM
+1821 LSERAV
-1827 ADIRTAMPGARIAN
+1827 ADIRAVMPTARIAN

-1854 WYSDG
+1854 WHSDG
-1859 GPAEP
+1859 TPAQP

-1870 SNTQVY
+1870 ANTRVY
-1876 VLDSSLRPVPA
+1876 VLDPWLRPVPA

-1909 LTAQRFVASPFGA
+1909 LTAQRFVASPFGP
-1922 PGSRLYRTGDV
+1922 PGERLYRTGDV
-1933 VRWTADGQ
+1933 VRWTADGE

-1968 AEDPAVA
+1968 ASDPAVA
-1975 QVVVIAQEDQH
+1975 QVVVVAQEDQH
-1986 HHKQLVAYVVPAAG
+1986 RHKQLVAYVVPASGA
-2000 READIPRL
+2000 EADVAAL
-2008 RELVADTLP
+2008 RELVAATLP

-2034 PNGKLNR
+2034 ANGKLDR
-2041 GALPAPQFAGD
+2041 GALPAPRFAG
-2052 REGRGP
+2052 GRGGRQP

-2071 EILELSSVGI
+2071 EILELSSVGV

-2095 NRLVIRIQAV
+2095 NRLIIRIQSV

-2115 FEAPTVARLAELVA
+2115 FEAPTVAQLAELVE
-2129 RAGRARP
+2129 RAGTARP
-2136 RVAPMERPAELPV
+2136 RAVPMPRPERLPV

-2172 VSLRFTGQ
+2172 VSLRFTGR
-2180 IDRDALQEALH
+2180 IDRDALHEALH
-2191 DVLVRHESL
+2191 DVMARHESL
-2200 RTVFQDHDGVPV
+2200 RTVFRDHDGVPV
-2212 QRIVAPD
+2212 QCVVPERE
-2219 RARLHIPVTE
+2219 ARLRIPVTE
-2229 LTEPELDATLTSA
+2229 LSEPELDAKLSAA

-2250 SELPVRAELFVLSP
+2250 NELPVRAELFVLSP
-2264 TEQVFLILV
+2264 TEQVFLVLV

-2284 SLVSDFSRAY
+2284 SLVGDLSAAY
-2294 TARRSA
+2294 AERRSA
-2300 HAPEWTPLP
+2300 HAPQWAPLP
-2309 VQYADYA
+2309 VQYADYT
-2316 LWQREVLGDIEDP
+2316 LWQRDVLGDLADP

-2337 DHLRSTLAGLPDQ
+2337 GYWKDTLAGLPDQ
-2350 LDLPSDRPRPAVPS
+2350 LDLPADRPRPAVPS
-2364 HGGGFVPI
+2364 HNGGFVPI
-2372 TVPPEVHARLLEIAR
+2372 NVGPEVHARLLEIAR
-2387 ASGASLFMLMQA
+2387 GSGASLFMVMQA
-2399 ALGAL
+2399 ALAAL
-2404 LHRMGGGTDIPIGT
+2404 LNRLGGGTDIPVGT

-2462 LPAYAHREVPFEL
+2462 LSAYAHQEVPFEL
-2475 LVETLKPERSLSRHP
+2475 LVETLRPERSLSRHP

-2505 LGFSG
+2505 LGFPG

-2524 FDLSFSLRDRY
+2524 FDLSFSVGERY
-2535 ADDGAPAGVTGLL
+2535 TGDGSPAGITGLL

-2577 PAQRI
+2577 PAQRV

-2607 VPPTFVERFQQQV
+2607 VAPTFVERFQRQV
-2620 AKTPDAVALLCRGE
+2620 ATAPDAVALVCRDE
-2634 EVTYR
+2634 QVTYR

-2664 VALPRTPQ
+2664 VALPRTPH

-2703 ENASAMLLLTDGTVG
+2703 ENASAMLLLTDTTIG
-2718 AAVPHFDD
+2718 AGIPHAEN

-2731 LDDADT
+2731 LDEPDT
-2737 VEALAGRPVTAPTD
+2737 VEAVAGRPVTAPTD
-2751 AERRYPVHPH
+2751 ADRLHPVHPH

-2794 SGYPSA
+2794 SGYPSTT
-2800 SGAAVL
+2800 GAAVL

-2831 ATLDDGDPRTLA
+2831 DTLDDGDPRTLA
-2843 DLERTP
+2843 ALDRTP

-2869 FSPGRELM
+2869 FSPSRELM

-2887 LTEWRSRHPGAH
+2887 LTEWRTRHPEAH
-2899 LYNGYGP
+2899 IYNGYGP

-2920 GEPVGSGPLPI
+2920 GEPVDSGPLPI

-3045 LREDV
+3045 LREDL
-3050 PGDQRLVAYLVPDGP
+3050 PGDQRLIAYLVPDGP

-3085 AAYVVL
+3085 AAFVVL

-3103 RRALPAPDHSTVG
+3103 RRALPAPDHSATG
-3116 TAAGRA
+3116 TAVGRA

-3128 ELLCGLFAQILGV
+3128 ELLCALFAQILNV
-3141 PTVGVDD
+3141 PAVGVDD

-3156 SLLATRLVSRVR
+3156 SLLATRLVSRIR
-3168 SVLGTELPIRALFES
+3168 SVFGTELPIRALFES

-3191 SLPGAPQGRKALT
+3191 SLRGAPQGRQALC
-3204 AAPRPALLPLSHG
+3204 AAQRPAHLPLSHG

-3231 ATYNLPIALELD
+3231 ATYNLPIALDLD

-3270 ERDGTPY
+3270 ERDGSPY

-3285 AAPEFTVLDVPPHEL
+3285 AAPEFTVLDVAAHEL
-3300 DGELRRIAGQ
+3300 DRELRRIAGQ

-3326 TGEGESAFVVVM
+3326 VGERESVFVVVM

-3367 PRWTPLPVQ
+3367 PTWTPLPVQ
-3376 YPDYMLWQRS
+3376 YPDYMLWQHA

-3392 DPDSVAAQQTAYWR
+3392 DPDSVAARQSAYWR

-3425 ATPSYRGDWVTFR
+3425 ATPTYRGGWVTFR
-3438 LEPRLHRDLAA
+3438 LEPRLHRDLSA
-3449 LAHRC
+3449 LARRR

-3484 IAGRTDEALDD
+3484 VAGRTDEALDD

-3506 RNDLSGDPGFTE
+3506 RTDLSGAPTFTE

-3583 DLNTAKFDLNINL
+3583 DLNTAKFDLNVNL
-3596 RELFDEGRTP
+3596 RELFDDTQEP
-3606 AGIEAVAEYSTDLFD
+3606 AGIDAVAEYSTDLFD
-3621 HDTVVGLAERF
+3621 HDTVVGLAGRF
-3632 THLLER
+3632 THLMEQ

-3655 VERTRLLDDWNA
+3655 AERALLLHDWNA
-3667 TNADFGPHSLVEAI
+3667 TSADFGPRSLTEAI

-3687 TPDRVAVVTAD
+3687 TPDRVAVVAAD
-3698 GETGYG
+3698 GGTTRAETTYAD
-3704 ELNARANRLA
+3704 LNARANRLA
-3714 RYLAD
+3714 RHLAG

-3729 VSLPRGTDL
+3729 VSLPRGADL
-3738 VTALLAVLKSGAAY
+3738 LVALLAVLKSGAAY

-3779 SGLARELPVPAGA
+3779 SELARELPVPATA
-3792 ETVAVDDPALRAR
+3792 ETIAVDDPALRAR
-3805 IAALPGTD
+3805 IAALPDTD
-3813 LPGTAR
+3813 LPDTAH

-3834 HPKGVVVTRANIAN
+3834 RPKGVVVTRANIAN
-3848 FVRDMGERLPV
+3848 FVRDMRERLPV
-3859 TDADVLVAVT
+3859 GEADVLVAVT

-3891 LAATEQVRDVDELAK
+3891 LATTEQVRDVDALAE
-3906 LITGMGATLV
+3906 LITGTGATVV

-3928 SHPDALAGLRVLV
+3928 AHPDALAGLRVLV

-3974 TTAELDDRPGAPVI
+3974 TTAALDDRPGAPVI

-3993 NTRVYVLDARLA
+3993 NTRVYVLDDRLA

-4013 DLYLAGDGVARG
+4013 DLYLAGDGVVRG
-4025 YLDRPGLTGERFVA
+4025 YLGRPGLTGERFVA
-4039 DPFGPVGT
+4039 DPFGPAGT

-4081 EPGEIEAVLA
+4081 EPGEIETVLA
-4091 THPALAQVTV
+4091 GHPELAQATV
-4101 VAREDGE
+4101 VAREDGD

-4114 AYPVAAPGRE
+4114 AYLVAAPGRE
-4124 VPAAAELREHA
+4124 VPAATGMREHA

-4141 HMVPAA
+4141 YMVPAA

-4179 QPRTPREEVLCEVFA
+4179 QPRTPREEALCEVFA
-4194 EVLSLPS
+4194 EVLGLPS
-4201 VGVRDSFFDLG
+4201 VGIRDSFFDLG

-4226 ARGLRIKPEDVFV
+4226 ARGLRITPEDVFV

-4262 AGVGGV
+4262 AGVGGL
-4268 PLPPAAHALRERGG
+4268 PLPPSAHALRERGG
-4282 RVGAYHQSLLLDAPA
+4282 PVRAYHQSLLLDAPA
-4297 DLGVGRLRELVAV
+4297 DLGLDRLRELVAV
-4310 LTDRHDALRLLLD
+4310 LTDRHDALRLLLGRHD
-4323 HQENGEDGARWSLQ
+4323 GTEDGVRWSLQ
-4337 VRPTGTV
+4337 VRPPGTV
-4344 DTTGWVT
+4344 DAAGRVAHVT
-4351 RVEVAGPDAD
+4351 VAGLDTDA
-4361 DSAAVVSEHTGRA
+4361 SAAAVREHTGRA
-4374 AEGLDPETG
+4374 ADRLDPETG
-4383 DIARFVW
+4383 DVARFVW
-4390 FDAGPGRQGRLLVVL
+4390 FDAGPGRRGRLLVVL
-4405 HRLAVDGVSWRILR
+4405 HRLAVDTVSWRVLR

-4431 EAEAA
+4431 ESRDA
-4436 PRPAGTSC
+4436 PRPAGTSY
-4444 RRWAQQLVAAAQDP
+4444 RRWAQHLVAAAQDP

-4463 LDGWKAALTAA
+4463 LDWWRTTLTTA

-4479 ERPSRPGPDAPD
+4479 DRPSAPGPDIPGAP
-4491 VTGTLH
+4491 GLLR
-4497 RTLPAHR
+4497 RTLPATR
-4504 TGPLLD
+4504 TGPLLA
-4510 RVPAAFHCEVED
+4510 RVPAAFHCAVED
-4522 VLLTALALAVPHWR
+4522 VLLTALALAVPQWR
-4536 RRQLRD
+4536 RRHLRD
-4542 HLGGTSVLVDLE
+4542 HLGGSGVLVDLE
-4554 HDGREAFAE
+4554 RDGREPFAE
-4563 GQDLSRTLGRFAS
+4563 GQDLSRTLGRFTT

-4587 DRSELTA
+4587 ERSELTA
-4594 GGTAVGNAVKAVKE
+4594 RGAAVSNAVKAVKE
-4608 QLRAVPDGGVGYGM
+4608 QVRAVPDGGVGYGM

-4635 ELPPPDIGFTH
+4635 ELPSPDIGFTH
-4646 LGRFDGAAPGEWP
+4646 LGGLDDAAPGEWP

-4665 ERAPGAG
+4665 EQAPAGG
-4672 HALELTTSVVD
+4672 HALELTTSVVQ
-4683 GPEGPCLTVAC
+4683 GPEGPCLTLTC
-4694 AWPGELFGEA
+4694 AWPSELFGEA
-4704 AVRELVD
+4704 DVRELVD
-4711 DWFRALDAITTRS
+4711 DWFRALEAIITRS
-4724 RAADAGGHTP
+4724 EAADAGGHTP

>member
-1 MPQSGD
+1 MPQSGEV
-7 LRLPLTP
+7 RLPLTP
-14 AQSGIWFAQRIDSAN
+14 AQSGIWFAQRIDSGN

-35 EYLDIQGPVDPDRF
+35 EYLDIHGPVDPVRF

-55 VVDETDALRVRFVED
+55 VVGETDALRVRFAEH
-70 GEIPGQ
+70 GEIPEQ
-76 WIRPTVGF
+76 RILPAVDF
-84 PFPVL
+84 PLHVVDL
-89 DMSGETDP
+89 SGEADP
-97 VAGARAWMD
+97 EAGARKWMD
-106 DDRARPVDL
+106 EDRTRPIDL
-115 FGDRL
+115 FGDSL
-120 FAFALFKVAADRW
+120 FAFALIRIAEDRW
-133 LWYFRVHHIVLDG
+133 WWYHRVHHIVLDG

-151 FVPRVA
+151 FAPRVA
-157 EVYSALT
+157 EVYSALMT
-164 ADEPVP
+164 DTPVP
-170 ASPFASL
+170 ASPFPPL
-177 RSLVDADRSYVD
+177 QGLVDAARAYAD
-189 SADHAEDRAF
+189 SPDHADDAAF
-199 WTEHLAGAQPPVSL
+199 WTERLTGAQPPVSL
-213 SGGSQHLPREVIRR
+213 SGGLQHLPSRVIRR
-227 SEELGAD
+227 SVTLGAA
-234 GIEALHGLAREAGT
+234 GTEAIRGLAREAGT

-254 VAALALYVGR
+254 VAALALYVQR
-264 LTGSDEVVIGLP
+264 LTGTDEVVVGLP
-276 VAARRGKGLR
+276 VAARQGKGLR
-286 NVPGSV
+286 SVPGSV
-292 SNLVPLRLGVRPD
+292 SNLVPLRLGAAPD
-305 ARVSDLLA
+305 TPVGDLLT

-319 RGAVRHQRYRHEDI
+319 RQAVRHQRYRHEDM
-333 RRDLRLGPD
+333 RRDLRLGPE

-347 PHVNLVLFDYELAF
+347 PHVNLVLFDYDLDF
-361 AGHAA
+361 AGHRA

-382 VDTRST
+382 LDTRSA
-388 DGGLRFDFDANSAL
+388 DGALRFDFDANAAL

-410 HQRRFLGLLS
+410 HQQRFLDLLS
-420 ALCAADPSTPVGRLD
+420 RLCACDPATPVGRLD
-435 TATADE
+435 TATDEE
-441 RARALVRPAPV
+441 RARVLTPPV
-452 DVPAEAPVAATLP
+452 PVETPAATLP

-472 AEHPERTAVTANGTG
+472 AEHPERTAVVSDGLG

-498 QLARVL
+498 RLARTL
-504 IARGAGPERFVA
+504 IERGAGPERFVA

-522 VETVVALLATL
+522 AEMVVALLAVL

-547 AERIAYMLA
+547 AERIAFMLA

-562 VLTDTAHARL
+562 VLTDTAHAPR
-572 LPDTENVT
+572 LPDTEGVPV
-580 LLTLD
+580 LAVD
-585 DTRTVAELAG
+585 DARTAAELAARA
-595 QPTDDIT
+595 TDDVT
-602 DAERAAPLGP
+602 DAERAAPLDG

-632 VPHRNVLRLFTATRQ
+632 VPHRNVLRLFTATEQ
-647 WFHFGPEDVWTLF
+647 WFGFGPEDVWTLF

-689 SRSPEEF
+689 SRSPVEF
-696 LRLLAEERVTVLN
+696 LRLLADERVTVLN
-709 QTPSAFYQLMQA
+709 QTPSAFYQLTQA
-721 DEEHPGLGGGPAL
+721 DEEHPGAGGAPAL
-734 RCVVFGGEALD
+734 RFVIFGGEALD
-745 LWRLERWYARHPED
+745 PRRLERWYARHPDD

-766 YGITETTVHVSHVA
+766 YGITETTVHVSHAA
-780 LDRRTVGAS
+780 LDRSTADGRP
-789 RGSVI
+789 GSVI

-802 IRLLDGALR
+802 IHLLDGALR

-816 VAGELY
+816 VAAEMY

-827 LARGYHGRAELTSH
+827 LARGYHGRPDLTSH
-841 RFVADPFGPPGTRMY
+841 RFVADPFGPPGSLMY
-856 RTGDIAR
+856 RTGDVAR
-863 WNTAG
+863 RTADG

-883 GFRIELGEV
+883 GFRIEPGEI
-892 EAAVESA
+892 EAVVESV
-899 AEVARA
+899 AEVAQA
-905 AVIVRED
+905 AVVVRED
-912 QPGDMGVPPAGGWGR
+912 RTGDKR

-934 AGDRGNLDLGALR
+934 ARERAGLDPAGLR
-947 EAMHAAL
+947 ETVAAAL
-954 PEHMVPSAFVVLPR
+954 PDHMVPSAFVVLPR
-968 LPITANGKL
+968 LPLTANGKL
-977 DHKALPEPEFV
+977 DHAALPEPESV
-988 AGSAGRAPHTPAEE
+988 AGSAGRAPRTPVEE

-1015 GVTVDDNFFDVGGHS
+1015 GVTIDDNFFDVGGHS

-1060 ALAERV
+1060 AVADRV
-1066 TCGDNA
+1066 TCADHA
-1072 RSGVSAGPRPAE
+1072 RSGISPMPRPAE
-1084 IPLSYAQ
+1084 VPLSYAQ
-1091 NRLWFLDRLEG
+1091 NRLWFVDRLEG
-1102 PHSAYNIPLV
+1102 PNSAYNIPLV
-1112 LRLSGPLDKD
+1112 LRLSGPLDRG
-1122 ALRAAFGDMLARHE
+1122 ALLAAFGDLLARHE

-1154 DPEAAAIELP
+1154 DPETAVIELP
-1164 TSAISAEEL
+1164 VSAIGAEEL
-1173 PSALAACAAGAFHLA
+1173 PAALASCAAGAFDLA
-1188 AELPLHVDL
+1188 TELPLHVDL

-1223 LVRDLCTA
+1223 LARDLSTA

-1236 RGGRPDW
+1236 NGAGPQW

-1255 WQRDVLGD
+1255 WQRETLGD

-1272 RQLAFWRSELA
+1272 RQIAFWRSELA
-1283 DLPSEIALPADRPR
+1283 GLPDEIALPADRPR

-1304 SDVVELRLPA
+1304 SDVVELRLPPE
-1314 DLHRGLAD
+1314 LHRGLTE
-1322 LARRT
+1322 LARQT

-1348 GSDVVLGSPIAGRTD
+1348 GPDVVLGSPVAGRTD
-1363 DALDDLIGF
+1363 DSLDDLVGF

-1377 VLRTDLSG
+1377 VLRTDVSG

-1400 LASYAHQDVPFER
+1400 LAAYAHQDVPFER

-1428 LCQVLFSLQKKLD
+1428 LCQVLFSLQKKLG
-1441 TTVDFPGLRAVAEP
+1441 TALEFPGLTAVAEP
-1455 GARTRAK
+1455 GVRTMAK
-1462 FDLSFEFS
+1462 FDLSFEFG
-1470 ECADDTGAPGGVDAV
+1470 ERVGETGTPDGIDAV

-1491 LFDRSGVEVLGDRLV
+1491 LFDRSSVEMLGDRLV
-1506 RLLRAVVAEPDVPV
+1506 RFLQALVTEPDAPV
-1520 RAVDVLS
+1520 RALDMLS
-1527 MPERRRL
+1527 PPERRRL
-1534 LHEWNDTG
+1534 LHEWNDTERG
-1542 CEVPTGSTLVD
+1542 VPAGTLVD
-1553 LLERAAAEHPDAVA
+1553 LLERTAAEHPDAVA
-1567 VCDGPRS
+1567 VCDGPRTM
-1574 LTYRALHESANRWA
+1574 TYREVHEAANRLS
-1588 RELIARG
+1588 RELIGRG

-1626 LPVDPGYPV
+1626 LPVDPGHPV
-1635 ERVALLLSDADP
+1635 ERVTLLLSDAAP
-1647 ALLMSTAGVL
+1647 VLLLSTEGVL
-1657 AGWPQE
+1657 AGWPRE
-1663 VLGQV
+1663 ALAGV
-1668 PTLALDDPATVESA
+1668 PALALDAPGTLEAV
-1682 AARSRTNPV
+1682 AARPGTNPV
-1691 DEDRPAPLRPENA
+1691 DEDRGAPLRADNA
-1704 AYVIYTSGS
+1704 AYVIHTSGS

-1725 NAVNLAIWAAR
+1725 NVVNLVTWAAR
-1736 EIGAKALSRT
+1736 EIGADALSRP

-1752 NFDVSVFEIF
+1752 SFDVSVFEIF
-1762 GPLTVGGRIDVV
+1762 APLTAGGRIDVV
-1774 RDLLALAEREDGWS
+1774 RDLLALAEREGGWS

-1799 AQLIGQDDVSASAG
+1799 AELIGQDNVSASAG

-1821 LTGRAM
+1821 LTGRAV
-1827 ADIRTAMPGARIAN
+1827 ADIRAVMPGARIAN

-1870 SNTQVY
+1870 ANTRAY
-1876 VLDSSLRPVPA
+1876 VLDPWLRPVPA
-1887 GVAGELYL
+1887 GVPGELYL

-1909 LTAQRFVASPFGA
+1909 LTAQRFVACPFGP

-1933 VRWTADGQ
+1933 VRWTADGE
-1941 LAYLGRSDEQ
+1941 LAYLGRTDEQ

-1968 AEDPAVA
+1968 ASDPAVA
-1975 QVVVIAQEDQH
+1975 QVVVVAQEDQH
-1986 HHKQLVAYVVPAAG
+1986 RHKQLVAYVVPAAG
-2000 READIPRL
+2000 AEADTARL
-2008 RELVADTLP
+2008 RELVAATLP

-2034 PNGKLNR
+2034 TSGKLDR
-2041 GALPAPQFAGD
+2041 GALPAPRFAG
-2052 REGRGP
+2052 GRGGRQP

-2071 EILELSSVGI
+2071 EILELSSVGV

-2095 NRLVIRIQAV
+2095 NRLIIRIQSV

-2115 FEAPTVARLAELVA
+2115 FEAPTVAQLAELVE
-2129 RAGRARP
+2129 RAGTARP
-2136 RVAPMERPAELPV
+2136 RAVPMPRPDRLPV

-2172 VSLRFTGQ
+2172 VSLRFTGR
-2180 IDRDALQEALH
+2180 IDRDALHQALH
-2191 DVLVRHESL
+2191 DVMARHESL
-2200 RTVFQDHDGVPV
+2200 RTVFRDHDGVPV
-2212 QRIVAPD
+2212 QCVVPERE
-2219 RARLHIPVTE
+2219 ARLSIPVTE
-2229 LTEPELDATLTSA
+2229 LTEPELDTALTAA

-2250 SELPVRAELFVLSP
+2250 NELPVRAQLFVLSP
-2264 TEQVFLILV
+2264 TEQVFLVLV

-2284 SLVSDFSRAY
+2284 SLVGDLSAAY
-2294 TARRSA
+2294 AERRSA
-2300 HAPEWTPLP
+2300 RAPQWAPLP
-2309 VQYADYA
+2309 VQYADYT
-2316 LWQREVLGDIEDP
+2316 LWQREVLGDLADP

-2337 DHLRSTLAGLPDQ
+2337 GYWKDTLAGLPDQ
-2350 LDLPSDRPRPAVPS
+2350 LDLPADRPRPAAPS
-2364 HGGGFVPI
+2364 HDGGFVPI
-2372 TVPPEVHARLLEIAR
+2372 TVGPEVHARLLEIAR
-2387 ASGASLFMLMQA
+2387 GSGASLFMVMQA
-2399 ALGAL
+2399 ALAAL
-2404 LHRMGGGTDIPIGT
+2404 LNRLGGGTDIPIGT

-2462 LPAYAHREVPFEL
+2462 LSAYAHQEVPFEL
-2475 LVETLKPERSLSRHP
+2475 LVETLRPERSLSRHP

-2505 LGFSG
+2505 LGFPG

-2524 FDLSFSLRDRY
+2524 FDLSFSVRDRY
-2535 ADDGAPAGVTGLL
+2535 ADDGTPAGLTGLL
-2548 NYSSDL
+2548 NYSGAL
-2554 YDRGTAED
+2554 YDRATAED

-2577 PAQRI
+2577 PAQRV

-2601 GEIREE
+2601 GEIRAE
-2607 VPPTFVERFQQQV
+2607 VPPTFVERFQRQV
-2620 AKTPDAVALLCRGE
+2620 ATTPDAVALACRNE
-2634 EVTYR
+2634 QVTYR
-2639 ELDERANRLAH
+2639 ELNERANRLAH

-2664 VALPRTPQ
+2664 VALPRTPH

-2703 ENASAMLLLTDGTVG
+2703 ENASAMLLLTDTTIG
-2718 AAVPHFDD
+2718 AGIPHSEN

-2731 LDDADT
+2731 LDEPDT
-2737 VEALAGRPVTAPTD
+2737 AEAVAGRPVTAPTD
-2751 AERRYPVHPH
+2751 ADRLHPVHPH

-2794 SGYPSA
+2794 SGYPSTT
-2800 SGAAVL
+2800 GAAVL

-2831 ATLDDGDPRTLA
+2831 DTLDDGDPRTLA
-2843 DLERTP
+2843 ALDRTP

-2869 FSPGRELM
+2869 FSPSRELM

-2887 LTEWRSRHPGAH
+2887 LTEWRTRHPEAH
-2899 LYNGYGP
+2899 IYNGYGP

-2920 GEPVGSGPLPI
+2920 GEPVDSGPLPI

-2962 EGIARGYLHRPTLT
+2962 EGIARGYLYRPTLT

-3033 LRRTGVAQAAVV
+3033 LRRAGVAQAAVV
-3045 LREDV
+3045 LREDL

-3085 AAYVVL
+3085 AAFVVL

-3103 RRALPAPDHSTVG
+3103 RRALPAPDHSP
-3116 TAAGRA
+3116 TATAGRA

-3128 ELLCGLFAQILGV
+3128 ELLCALFAQILNV
-3141 PTVGVDD
+3141 PAVGVDD

-3156 SLLATRLVSRVR
+3156 SLLATRLVSRIR
-3168 SVLGTELPIRALFES
+3168 SAFGTELPIRALFES

-3191 SLPGAPQGRKALT
+3191 SLRGAPQGRQALR
-3204 AAPRPALLPLSHG
+3204 AAQRPAHLPLSHG

-3223 LNRLEGHS
+3223 LNRLEGHG
-3231 ATYNLPIALELD
+3231 ATYNLPVALDLD

-3249 ALRSALGD
+3249 ALRSALAD

-3270 ERDGTPY
+3270 ERDGSPY

-3285 AAPEFTVLDVPPHEL
+3285 AAPEFTVLDVAAPEL
-3300 DGELRRIAGQ
+3300 DGELRRIAGR

-3326 TGEGESAFVVVM
+3326 VGERESVFVVVM

-3353 DLATAYGA
+3353 DLATAYAA
-3361 RCAGTA
+3361 RRAGTA
-3367 PRWTPLPVQ
+3367 PKWTPLPVQ
-3376 YPDYMLWQRS
+3376 YPDYMLWQHA

-3392 DPDSVAAQQTAYWR
+3392 DPDSVAARQSAYWR

-3425 ATPSYRGDWVTFR
+3425 ATPSYRGGWVTFR

-3449 LAHRC
+3449 LARRH

-3460 VLQAGL
+3460 VVQAGL
-3466 SVLLHRL
+3466 SVLLHRM

-3484 IAGRTDEALDD
+3484 IAGRTDEALDE

-3506 RNDLSGDPGFTE
+3506 RTDLSGDPTFTE

-3540 LVDVLNPERVMAR
+3540 LVDLLNPERVMAR

-3583 DLNTAKFDLNINL
+3583 DLDTAKFDLNVNL
-3596 RELFDEGRTP
+3596 RELFDDDHAP
-3606 AGIEAVAEYSTDLFD
+3606 AGIDAVAEYSTDLFD
-3621 HDTVVGLAERF
+3621 HDTVVGLAGRF
-3632 THLLER
+3632 THLMER

-3647 GDLDVLTP
+3647 GDVDVLTP
-3655 VERTRLLDDWNA
+3655 AERTLLLDDWNA
-3667 TNADFGPHSLVEAI
+3667 TSAGFGPRSLTEAI

-3687 TPDRVAVVTAD
+3687 TPDRVAVVAAD
-3698 GETGYG
+3698 DGATRAGITYAD
-3704 ELNARANRLA
+3704 LNARANRLA
-3714 RYLAD
+3714 RYLAG
-3719 RGAGPEVRVA
+3719 RGAGPEARVA

-3738 VTALLAVLKSGAAY
+3738 VVALLAVLKSGAAY

-3805 IAALPGTD
+3805 IAALPDTD
-3813 LPGTAR
+3813 LPGTAH

-3834 HPKGVVVTRANIAN
+3834 RPKGVVVTRANIAN
-3848 FVRDMGERLPV
+3848 FVRDMRERLPV
-3859 TDADVLVAVT
+3859 TEADVLVAVT

-3891 LAATEQVRDVDELAK
+3891 LATTEQVRDVDGLAE
-3906 LITGMGATLV
+3906 LITGTGATVV

-3928 SHPDALAGLRVLV
+3928 GHPDALAGLRVLV

-3951 ARLRELSAGVR
+3951 ARLRELSVGVR

-3974 TTAELDDRPGAPVI
+3974 TTAELDGRPGAPVI

-3993 NTRVYVLDARLA
+3993 NTRVYVLDDRLA

-4013 DLYLAGDGVARG
+4013 DLYLAGDGVVRG
-4025 YLDRPGLTGERFVA
+4025 YLGRPGLTGERFVA
-4039 DPFGPVGT
+4039 DPFGPAGT

-4091 THPALAQVTV
+4091 AHPALAQATV
-4101 VAREDGE
+4101 VARVDGE

-4114 AYPVAAPGRE
+4114 AYLVAAPGQE
-4124 VPAAAELREHA
+4124 VPAAAGMREHA
-4135 ARVLPD
+4135 GRVLPD
-4141 HMVPAA
+4141 YMVPAA

-4167 PAPDFAVLVGDE
+4167 PAPDFAVLIGDE
-4179 QPRTPREEVLCEVFA
+4179 QPRTPREEALCEVFA
-4194 EVLSLPS
+4194 EVLGLPS
-4201 VGVRDSFFDLG
+4201 VGIRDSFFDLG

-4254 DLVVESPD
+4254 DLVAESPD

-4282 RVGAYHQSLLLDAPA
+4282 PVRAYHQSLLLDAPA
-4297 DLGVGRLRELVAV
+4297 DLGHDRLRELVAMLV
-4310 LTDRHDALRLLLD
+4310 DRHDALRLLLD
-4323 HQENGEDGARWSLQ
+4323 RHEGGGDGDDGARWSLQ
-4337 VRPTGTV
+4337 VRPSGTV
-4344 DTTGWVT
+4344 DAARWVT
-4351 RVEVAGPDAD
+4351 RVEVAGLDGDGLAT
-4361 DSAAVVSEHTGRA
+4361 AVREHTGRA
-4374 AEGLDPETG
+4374 ADRLDPETG
-4383 DIARFVW
+4383 DVARFVW
-4390 FDAGPGRQGRLLVVL
+4390 FDTGPGRRGRLLVVL
-4405 HRLAVDGVSWRILR
+4405 HRLAVDAVSWRVLR

-4425 WRVLTG
+4425 LRVVTG
-4431 EAEAA
+4431 ESQDE
-4436 PRPAGTSC
+4436 PRPAGTSY

-4463 LDGWKAALTAA
+4463 LDRWKATLTTA

-4479 ERPSRPGPDAPD
+4479 DRPSDAGPDAPGAM
-4491 VTGTLH
+4491 GTLH
-4497 RTLPAHR
+4497 RTLQAGR

-4510 RVPAAFHCEVED
+4510 RVPAAFHCAVDD

-4536 RRQLRD
+4536 RRHLRD

-4554 HDGREAFAE
+4554 RDGREPFAE
-4563 GQDLSRTLGRFAS
+4563 GQDLSRTLGRFAT
-4576 AHPVRLDAGAV
+4576 AYPVRLDAGAV
-4587 DRSELTA
+4587 DRSELTQ

-4608 QLRAVPDGGVGYGM
+4608 QLRAVPDGGVGHGM

-4635 ELPPPDIGFTH
+4635 QLPPPDIGFTH
-4646 LGRFDGAAPGEWP
+4646 LGRFDEAAPAEWP

-4665 ERAPGAG
+4665 ERAPRAG

-4683 GPEGPCLTVAC
+4683 GPEGPCLTVTC

-4711 DWFRALDAITTRS
+4711 DWFGALEAITTRCEG
-4724 RAADAGGHTP
+4724 ADAGGHTP